1 MSKGV
6 KKGRGSLSTEVSGE
20 SIVRLSLTPSSL
32 RSTDAKR
39 EWRLRHLGRVSK
51 LFCRWQTV
59 GVVTYKSIFEQR
71 GGLLVSHPSVQRWRC
86 HHLVL
91 EMKKL
96 LGWEIKCPH
105 ESYRSP
111 VSFLTVDVGGTTV
124 CHPGATPFKSF

>member
-1 MSKGV
+1 M

-59 GVVTYKSIFEQR
+59 GVVTYKSIFELFTD
-71 GGLLVSHPSVQRWRC
+71 G
-86 HHLVL
+86 
-91 EMKKL
+91 
-96 LGWEIKCPH
+96 
-105 ESYRSP
+105 
-111 VSFLTVDVGGTTV
+111 D
-124 CHPGATPFKSF
+124 ATIWF